1 MSEYTQNSCGDAVPV
16 KVNRIFDSCSDR
28 DCLSNVPVILDSGEL
43 PSNIHLVKTK
53 CVRVSDVSMR
63 LEPVP
68 FNRGFYNIDLTFT
81 FRVELLGYT
90 HGAETPQLLTGTVYA
105 SKSCILF
112 GSESNTQ
119 TFFSDGDS
127 IGATDAGCEVVNL
140 PTANVQIVPPIA
152 LETKIGNV
160 CTPTDLVGDNR
171 CTSVRTVI
179 MTLGLFS
186 VVELTRPVTIM
197 VQTLE
202 YTIPS
207 KECCLDTESPCAV
220 FDKMRFPTEE
230 FSPVSL
236 RQDTDCGECSD
247 HAL

>member
-1 MSEYTQNSCGDAVPV
+1 MSEYTQSCGSDAVPI

-28 DCLSNVPVILDSGEL
+28 DCLSNVPVILDNGEL
-43 PSNIHLVKTK
+43 PAGIQLVKSK
-53 CVRVSDVSMR
+53 CVRVADVSMR

-90 HGAETPQLLTGTVYA
+90 HGCEPPQLLTGTIYA

-112 GSESNTQ
+112 GSEANTQ
-119 TFFSDGDS
+119 TFFSDGCRV
-127 IGATDAGCEVVNL
+127 GTTDACCEVVNL
-140 PTANVQIVPPIA
+140 PTANVQVVPPIA

-160 CTPTDLVGDNR
+160 CRAGDAYTDGC
-171 CTSVRTVI
+171 CTSVRSVI

-186 VVELTRPVTIM
+186 VIELTRPVTVM
-197 VQTLE
+197 VQAYD

-207 KECCLDTESPCAV
+207 KECCLDAEAPCAV
-220 FDKMRFPTEE
+220 FDRMRFPTEE
-230 FSPVSL
+230 FTPVTLS
-236 RQDTDCGECSD
+236 TENSGCECSGD
-247 HAL
+247 AS

>member
-1 MSEYTQNSCGDAVPV
+1 MSEYTQSGGGEAIPV

-43 PSNIHLVKTK
+43 PGNIHLIKTK
-53 CVRVSDVSMR
+53 CVRVADVSMR

-90 HGAETPQLLTGTVYA
+90 HGCECPQLLTGTVYA

-119 TFFSDGDS
+119 TFFSDGCR
-127 IGATDAGCEVVNL
+127 IGAMDACCEVVNL
-140 PTANVQIVPPIA
+140 PTANVQVVPPIA

-160 CTPTDLVGDNR
+160 CRASENGAEN
-171 CTSVRTVI
+171 CCSSVRTVI

-186 VVELTRPVTIM
+186 VVELTRPVTVM
-197 VQTLE
+197 VQAFD
-202 YTIPS
+202 YNIPS

-220 FDKMRFPTEE
+220 FDRMRFPAEE
-230 FSPVSL
+230 FSPVTLQQESSF
-236 RQDTDCGECSD
+236 DSSD
-247 HAL
+247 HAS